1 MIDNQAIAAMSEM
14 LVLIKKYAKNAY
26 PDVETASSNEHRRR
40 AWVITSMLA
49 RLAEHMANSDL
60 EAVLSDN
67 VHNTYSERQKYA
79 HAMKQSDR
87 AFMLELHEFK
97 KKAEEY
103 KKRPIKG
110 LNRTDGDIVR
120 CLENLRPLREALCAR
135 RADFAGRLGIKLSK
149 KEAREQAAHL
159 ARIDPTWAMARDHR
173 MEQLTRRR
181 AHRVLVLGCGS
192 LGSPLTDALARSGVG
207 KIDVVD
213 AQAMASENV
222 GRHLLGLSSVRINK
236 ALAVAARLRKEIP
249 GVEITGFS
257 GDARIWISANCLPG
271 RYDLVVD
278 CTAESSVRTFLA
290 RTRDELLGEVPLIHA
305 WVEPFCAAAHVI
317 ATTLDNPWPS
327 TDPAGARVNVAD
339 YSDATVRVKLPACS
353 DGFHPYG
360 SADILQ
366 AAGYA
371 AERVLTVLDDGLEDS
386 TVWSFVRAKAFF
398 DELNLPIKTT
408 PLVPRDG
415 TARDGVFLT
424 RTLTAILSTL

>member
-149 KEAREQAAHL
+149 KEAKEQAAHL
-159 ARIDPTWAMARDHR
+159 ASVDNML
-173 MEQLTRRR
+173 Q
-181 AHRVLVLGCGS
+181 
-192 LGSPLTDALARSGVG
+192 
-207 KIDVVD
+207 DV
-213 AQAMASENV
+213 EEK
-222 GRHLLGLSSVRINK
+222 L
-236 ALAVAARLRKEIP
+236 
-249 GVEITGFS
+249 
-257 GDARIWISANCLPG
+257 
-271 RYDLVVD
+271 
-278 CTAESSVRTFLA
+278 
-290 RTRDELLGEVPLIHA
+290 
-305 WVEPFCAAAHVI
+305 AAAETAAASRGIAVSLSRYRTVI
-317 ATTLDNPWPS
+317 EKVRKPAKKRSSCTKASPS
-327 TDPAGARVNVAD
+327 TK
-339 YSDATVRVKLPACS
+339 S
-353 DGFHPYG
+353 
-360 SADILQ
+360 I
-366 AAGYA
+366 
-371 AERVLTVLDDGLEDS
+371 E
-386 TVWSFVRAKAFF
+386 
-398 DELNLPIKTT
+398 NL
-408 PLVPRDG
+408 LV
-415 TARDGVFLT
+415 
-424 RTLTAILSTL
+424 I